1 MSFQFLIAFSYSV
14 ENAYM
19 EEKED
24 TINSFVEIV
33 ENIGL
38 VFTQHFW
45 FCKWMH
51 YQSPCEI

>member
-1 MSFQFLIAFSYSV
+1 MLPKNISLTLRLYLRAILTFFGFSYSV

-33 ENIGL
+33 ENIGWVL
-38 VFTQHFW
+38 
-45 FCKWMH
+45 
-51 YQSPCEI
+51 S